1 MTQEAVDL
9 PLHSSRELST
19 STPLTVLTPLQA
31 ARLRLAA
38 ITTLMFRARTLT
50 SIPCAAVSRGVS
62 KPQRLWDREHA
73 NWPERVAW
81 ATRSRAHQ
89 AEADPDFSAI

>member
-1 MTQEAVDL
+1 MLLLPLANPVARPTPIPAATTIALPKITQEAVDL

-38 ITTLMFRARTLT
+38 TMTLMF
-50 SIPCAAVSRGVS
+50 
-62 KPQRLWDREHA
+62 K
-73 NWPERVAW
+73 
-81 ATRSRAHQ
+81 TRHGCS
-89 AEADPDFSAI
+89 